1 MRKEK
6 VNFPKAKSKTN
17 KKKVRLDFPIELYYS
32 KIGEV
37 YMLIGLMIGMLIIIP
52 ILSKDPTFSDNI
64 WLGIVMLILGVMVIY
79 KVVDFYKSMHYENP
93 NIIIEKD
100 CLYLLYDDYV
110 LAEFDKMEYIEIT
123 SKKHSRGGTEY
134 FLTMTI
140 AEEYRTKGKYVNYSM
155 RWGFFYLNGK
165 SIDAY
170 QAFDIIWQV
179 FWNHHEETDY
189 PIGIR
194 KKEEWDWWE

>member
-1 MRKEK
+1 MHKEK
-6 VNFPKAKSKTN
+6 VNFPKAKSKLN

-32 KIGEV
+32 KIGEF
-37 YMLIGLMIGMLIIIP
+37 YILIGLMLGISIIVP
-52 ILSKDPTFSDNI
+52 ILSKTPAFSDNI
-64 WLGIVMLILGVMVIY
+64 WLGIVVLILGVMGIY
-79 KVVDFYKSMHYENP
+79 KVVDFCKSMHYKNP
-93 NIIIEKD
+93 NIVIEKD

-123 SKKHSRGGTEY
+123 SKKYSRGGTEY
-134 FLTMTI
+134 FLTMTV
-140 AEEYRTKGKYVNYSM
+140 AEEHRAKGKYVNYSM

-170 QAFDIIWQV
+170 QTFDLIWQV
-179 FWNHHEETDY
+179 FWNHHEETNH
-189 PIGIR
+189 PLRIR